1 MSSRVANPHAQLP
14 VSHTRRLANTLACR
28 LTIIATLALCSTG
41 VWLTSAALSAQSLP
55 GFVEVAPA
63 IEGDRVLAT
72 AVGASL
78 ASDGPLAASRLA
90 ARRRGEESARQLIHR
105 WADDALASSQATP
118 AQAQATHAAIN
129 RASVV
134 TRTRPRADG
143 SATVEVACPLRA
155 LRTAFDSP
163 RAPWH
168 GARP

>member
-1 MSSRVANPHAQLP
+1 MNANVPITRA
-14 VSHTRRLANTLACR
+14 RRLIIVASLVLLAIGPWSAPR
-28 LTIIATLALCSTG
+28 LF
-41 VWLTSAALSAQSLP
+41 AQQVESLP
-55 GFVEVAPA
+55 GLVEVAAA
-63 IEGDRVLAT
+63 IDGDRVSAT

-90 ARRRGEESARQLIHR
+90 ARRRGEARARQLIHR
-105 WADDALASSQATP
+105 WADDALAAAQATP
-118 AQAQATHAAIN
+118 AQAQATHAAID
-129 RASVV
+129 RSCVV
-134 TRTRPRADG
+134 TGTRPRADG

>member
-1 MSSRVANPHAQLP
+1 MN
-14 VSHTRRLANTLACR
+14 SHVPIHHEPRLTIRLACR
-28 LTIIATLALCSTG
+28 LTIIATLALSSTG
-41 VWLTSAALSAQSLP
+41 PLGALSAQSAPSLP
-55 GFVEVAPA
+55 GFAEVAPA

-90 ARRRGEESARQLIHR
+90 ARRRGEQSARRLIHR
-105 WADDALASSQATP
+105 WADDALAASQATP
-118 AQAQATHAAIN
+118 AQAQATHSAID

-143 SATVEVACPLRA
+143 SATVEVACPLQA

>member
-1 MSSRVANPHAQLP
+1 MTIQYAQLP
-14 VSHTRRLANTLACR
+14 ISRANRRMNTLACR
-28 LTIIATLALCSTG
+28 LTIIATLAFSSTG
-41 VWLTSAALSAQSLP
+41 ILLTAAELFAQSLP
-55 GFVEVAPA
+55 GLVQVAPA
-63 IEGDRVLAT
+63 IDGDSVRAT

-78 ASDGPLAASRLA
+78 SSDGPLAASRLA

-118 AQAQATHAAIN
+118 AQAQATHAAID

-134 TRTRPRADG
+134 TGTRPRADG
-143 SATVEVACPLRA
+143 SATVEVACPLLA